1 MSDRSLR
8 RVFSSLHAIGA
19 VIAIMYELMID
30 LNKRLFVYAQMS
42 MKQQT
47 VCIIQF
53 PIYDVC

>member
-1 MSDRSLR
+1 
-8 RVFSSLHAIGA
+8 

-47 VCIIQF
+47 VCILMSANIR
-53 PIYDVC
+53 PGLA